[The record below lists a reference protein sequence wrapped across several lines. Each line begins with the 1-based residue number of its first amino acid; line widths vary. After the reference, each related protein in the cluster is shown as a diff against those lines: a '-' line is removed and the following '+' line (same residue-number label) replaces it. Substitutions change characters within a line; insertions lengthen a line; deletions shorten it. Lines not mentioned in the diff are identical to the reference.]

1 MSIMLEIPIDL
12 SDQELAE
19 VKQDL
24 AILLYTRQAAS
35 LGKAAKIAG
44 LTRIGFQRLL
54 AHRQIPINYTE
65 ADLEADLATLSTIRA
80 ETSQP

>member
-1 MSIMLEIPIDL
+1 MSITLEIPVDL
-12 SDQELAE
+12 SEQELAE
-19 VKQDL
+19 VKHDL
-24 AILLYTRQAAS
+24 AILLYSRQAAS

-44 LTRIGFQRLL
+44 LTRIEFQRLL